1 MALGGLF
8 CLGTTGR
15 YGVYMMFVYTVVYF
29 DIEQIEPP
37 MVGRQSPSFKG
48 SFSRSAWLMWLS
60 HLLQPCDAAW
70 SKRGE

>member
-1 MALGGLF
+1 M
-8 CLGTTGR
+8 R
-15 YGVYMMFVYTVVYF
+15 VYMMFVYTVVYF

-70 SKRGE
+70 DGIFRLQRSGRIFKPGEY